1 MYCLVSIICFCLFD
15 FMLSFIYGLHWIPQS
30 VLFLPNEEGGQVF
43 SSSGKQSCCFPPPVF
58 TKTTLWTKL
67 LSVEASCMY
76 SIEESR
82 RFGHGSF
89 SFLNGPKDIIY
100 PETTLFLLWSF

>member
-30 VLFLPNEEGGQVF
+30 VLFLPKEEGGQVF
-43 SSSGKQSCCFPPPVF
+43 SSSD
-58 TKTTLWTKL
+58 L
-67 LSVEASCMY
+67 LLSASSGPNDSVEASCMY

-89 SFLNGPKDIIY
+89 SFLNGPKDTIY